1 MNKSDLVDAVAEEV
15 KLTKT
20 NAGRAIDAIVK
31 SITEAMKN
39 GDNVR
44 LLGFGIFTTA
54 KRAATTGRNPRTG
67 EIIQIPEKR
76 IPRFRAGEILK
87 NALAEASE

>member
-1 MNKSDLVDAVAEEV
+1 MNKSGLVDAVAEEV

-20 NAGRAIDAIVK
+20 NAGRVIDAIVK

-54 KRAATTGRNPRTG
+54 KRNATTGRNPRTG
-67 EIIQIPEKR
+67 EIIQIPDYGLKVCLLTMCYDKR
-76 IPRFRAGEILK
+76 
-87 NALAEASE
+87 